1 DGQGQGKNGSPAFS
15 LCFTNGII
23 QVFLIICYFSSST
36 SQAFYALSTS
46 MIMVPYLLSAA
57 YYLKISLKGEG
68 FEEGRGGSLTMARIF
83 GLIGTVYGFW
93 MLYSGGLDY
102 VLITTILYSPGILVY
117 MRGRREKGLSPF
129 ASRGELILALVILA
143 LALLSIWMMITG
155 SLSAL

>member
-1 DGQGQGKNGSPAFS
+1 MKKQTENK
-15 LCFTNGII
+15 T
-23 QVFLIICYFSSST
+23 
-36 SQAFYALSTS
+36 
-46 MIMVPYLLSAA
+46 
-57 YYLKISLKGEG
+57 
-68 FEEGRGGSLTMARIF
+68 GRSLTMARIF